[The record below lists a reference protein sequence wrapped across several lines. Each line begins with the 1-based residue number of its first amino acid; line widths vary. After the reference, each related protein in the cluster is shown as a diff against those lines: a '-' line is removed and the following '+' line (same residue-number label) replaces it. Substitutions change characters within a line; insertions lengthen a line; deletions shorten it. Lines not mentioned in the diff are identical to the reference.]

1 MAIMF
6 LLYIIILQLQK
17 METFDN
23 FKIQSGKSN
32 KQTTMVLQVLKE
44 ILQLQKENNDI
55 IRRQESMLVEIKE
68 EIRKVRFNTQ

>member
-1 MAIMF
+1 
-6 LLYIIILQLQK
+6 

-23 FKIQSGKSN
+23 IKIQSRSNN
-32 KQTTMVLQVLKE
+32 KQTTMILQVLKE

-55 IRRQESMLVEIKE
+55 LRRQEAMFVEIKE